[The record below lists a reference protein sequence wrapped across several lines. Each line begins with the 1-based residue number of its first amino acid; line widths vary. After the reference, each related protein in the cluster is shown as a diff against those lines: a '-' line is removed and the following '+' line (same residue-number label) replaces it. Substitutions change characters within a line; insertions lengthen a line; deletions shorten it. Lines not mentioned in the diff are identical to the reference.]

1 MLVTFRVKDTHT
13 TLHSR
18 PAEITALE
26 LAALTRRLHSSNATL
41 DVDEGEFGVAPLNFE
56 INANAMSMASFTACF
71 DHRADIIAIVEEAQ
85 FLGRTLRVTHLG
97 RLSPITIEVSEH
109 IALARDLMM
118 GPDLAA
124 KLLFALGRDNAE
136 NGEIA
141 LESLREL
148 LQEPRIYDAFAAA
161 KIAPLYDSLTYL
173 AFTDCGEQAPVLEW
187 AQ

>member
-1 MLVTFRVKDTHT
+1 
-13 TLHSR
+13 
-18 PAEITALE
+18 
-26 LAALTRRLHSSNATL
+26 
-41 DVDEGEFGVAPLNFE
+41 
-56 INANAMSMASFTACF
+56 MASFTACF
-71 DHRADIIAIVEEAQ
+71 DHRADIIEIVEEAQ

-97 RLSPITIEVSEH
+97 RLSPIMIEVSEH